1 MTGVNNV
8 FKLERCVQSFASWSK
23 EMNTITSPDYA
34 AKSAFALTLEVQ
46 IHFLKV
52 YDPPKRVS
60 VPVEQC
66 CCEKLP
72 HEGHFSYYLRELIL
86 CL

>member
-1 MTGVNNV
+1 
-8 FKLERCVQSFASWSK
+8 
-23 EMNTITSPDYA
+23 MNTIISPDYA

-46 IHFLKV
+46 MHFLKV

-66 CCEKLP
+66 CCENLP
-72 HEGHFSYYLRELIL
+72 HEGHFS
-86 CL
+86 